1 VRIVFVCLGNICRSP
16 TAEGVMRHAIEAAGL
31 GDRVT
36 LDSAGTGS
44 WHVGEPPDPRSR
56 RAAKKRGYDLEPLR
70 ARQFGI
76 QDFADFDLV
85 VAMDRQNL
93 AAIERLAAAC
103 PGPLPEIRLMRSF
116 DPSAPAGA
124 EVPDPYSGGAT
135 GFEEVLDICERA
147 CAGLV
152 EHVRASRAAK

>member
-1 VRIVFVCLGNICRSP
+1 
-16 TAEGVMRHAIEAAGL
+16 MRHAIESAGL
-31 GDRVT
+31 ADRVT

-56 RAAKKRGYDLEPLR
+56 RAAKKRGYDLESLR
-70 ARQFGI
+70 ARQFGV

-93 AAIERLAAAC
+93 AAIQRLATAA

-116 DPSAPAGA
+116 DPSAPANA

-152 EHVRASRAAK
+152 EHVRINLASK

>member
-1 VRIVFVCLGNICRSP
+1 
-16 TAEGVMRHAIEAAGL
+16 MRHAIAAAGL
-31 GDRVT
+31 ADQVV

-93 AAIERLAAAC
+93 AAIRQLAAEWS
-103 PGPLPEIRLMRSF
+103 GPLPEIRLMRSF

-124 EVPDPYSGGAT
+124 E
-135 GFEEVLDICERA
+135 
-147 CAGLV
+147 
-152 EHVRASRAAK
+152 